1 VTRISKP
8 QKKYNIFFDN
18 RWSGDHGIGR
28 VSRMLD
34 AALCLP
40 RLTLSGKPASPLD
53 PLRLLIAMLKLG
65 KDDAVL
71 SPGFNVPLFVIR
83 PYIFTLHDLNHI
95 DRPENTSM
103 LKKLYYRLI
112 LRPACNKAFKILTV
126 SEFSRQRILSWAKV
140 PEERVVNIGNG
151 VDPSFKPD
159 VVPYEPGYQYLLC
172 VGNRKAHKNE
182 VRVLKGFAKAV
193 IPQNVCLVFTGNVS
207 KQLMELSEQLGVL
220 NRVIFVGRVP
230 ESDLPSLYKG
240 AIALLFPSLYEGFGL
255 PVIEAMACGTPV
267 LTSKTTSLPEVAGDA
282 ALLVDPESIAEISSG
297 IELLHNDEELRNTL
311 SARGLQQAQ
320 RFSWNTVVS
329 HLKTVLDEY
338 HSGVIND

>member
-1 VTRISKP
+1 MARISKS
-8 QKKYNIFFDN
+8 QKKCNIFFDS

-34 AALCLP
+34 AGLCLP
-40 RLTLSGKPASPLD
+40 RLILSGKPASPLD
-53 PLRLLIAMLKLG
+53 PLRLLITMLRLG

-71 SPGFNVPLFVIR
+71 SPGFNAPLFVVR
-83 PYIFTLHDLNHI
+83 PYIFTVHDLNHI
-95 DRPENTSM
+95 DRPENTSA

-112 LRPACNKAFKILTV
+112 LRRACNKAFKILTV
-126 SEFSRQRILSWAKV
+126 SEFSRQRILSWVKV

-159 VVPYEPGYQYLLC
+159 VVAYEPGYQYLLC

-182 VRVLKGFAKAV
+182 VRVLTGFAKAI

-207 KQLMELSEQLGVL
+207 EQLVKLSEQLGVL
-220 NRVIFVGRVP
+220 NRVFFVGHVR

-267 LTSKTTSLPEVAGDA
+267 LTSNTTSLPEVAGDA

-297 IELLHNDEELRNTL
+297 IELLVNDEELRNSL
-311 SARGLQQAQ
+311 STKGLKQVQH
-320 RFSWNTVVS
+320 FSWDTVV
-329 HLKTVLDEY
+329 LRVKAVLDEY
-338 HSGVIND
+338 QQWGNK